1 MAGPLADLRIV
12 ELGQGIAAPFA
23 GKLFAEHGAEV
34 LKVEPPGGDRL
45 RRRPPFAGDAP
56 GPERS
61 GPFFY
66 VNTGKRSV
74 VLDLNR
80 AAARAIFEQMLA
92 EADILL
98 EDTPDGW
105 LAARGL
111 APPALSRRFPSLI
124 IVSVTPFGRTG
135 PNRAYRGDDFIGAAA
150 SGLAYLARPRAF
162 AEVRAE
168 NPPIRP
174 AGNQVAFVTG
184 LAAALG
190 ALIALFGRAKSGK
203 GDTVDVSAQEAA
215 LAALGPSFAHWS
227 YQGHV
232 VGHAALPDS
241 APICLMRCRDG
252 WVWLQCSEE
261 HHWRAFVEMMG
272 SPDWAELDLFRDRF
286 SRGENW
292 DALEPLLLEWTLQH
306 DKETI
311 FREAQARRIPHAPAY
326 TFEELLRNAHLLAR
340 GAFVTIAHPLLGEV
354 RVPRS
359 PVRFSGTPTETERPP
374 LLGEHT
380 GDVLA
385 RLGYRPTDIAAL
397 AAAGAV
403 A

>member
-1 MAGPLADLRIV
+1 MAGPLAGLLVI
-12 ELGQGIAAPFA
+12 EYGQGIAAPFA
-23 GKLFAEHGAEV
+23 GKLFAEHGAQV
-34 LKVEPPGGDRL
+34 LKIEPPGGDRL
-45 RRRPPFAGDAP
+45 RRRAPFAGDAP

-74 VLDLNR
+74 ILDLDRPAGR
-80 AAARAIFEQMLA
+80 ALFSRLLA
-92 EADILL
+92 DADILI

-111 APPALSRRFPSLI
+111 APETLRQRFPRLI
-124 IVSVTPFGRTG
+124 TVSVTPFGRTG
-135 PNRAYRGDDFIGAAA
+135 PNGPYRGDDFIGAAA

-168 NPPIRP
+168 LPPIRP

-190 ALIALFGRAKSGK
+190 ALIALFGRAKRGE
-203 GDTVDVSAQEAA
+203 GDTVDVSLQEAA
-215 LAALGPSFAHWS
+215 LAALGPSFAQWS
-227 YQGHV
+227 YQGHI
-232 VGHAALPDS
+232 VGRAALPDS

-252 WVWLQCSEE
+252 CVWLQCSEE
-261 HHWRAFVEMMG
+261 RHWRSFVEMMG
-272 SPDWAELDLFRDRF
+272 SPAWAELDIFRDRF
-286 SRGENW
+286 TRGENW

-326 TFEELLRNAHLLAR
+326 TFEELLRNTHLLTR
-340 GAFVTIAHPLLGEV
+340 GAFPTVSHPLLGEV
-354 RVPRS
+354 RIPRS
-359 PVRFSGTPTETERPP
+359 PIRFSATPSETRRPP

-380 GDVLA
+380 GEVLT
-385 RLGYRPTDIAAL
+385 RLGYSPTEIAAL
-397 AAAGAV
+397 ASGGAI